1 MKYLNILISGI
12 LIFSL
17 AGCGKKDEKTQEDW
31 KKRNT
36 SDLDLDNAKG
46 KGF

>member
-31 KKRNT
+31 KK
-36 SDLDLDNAKG
+36 LDLDNAKG